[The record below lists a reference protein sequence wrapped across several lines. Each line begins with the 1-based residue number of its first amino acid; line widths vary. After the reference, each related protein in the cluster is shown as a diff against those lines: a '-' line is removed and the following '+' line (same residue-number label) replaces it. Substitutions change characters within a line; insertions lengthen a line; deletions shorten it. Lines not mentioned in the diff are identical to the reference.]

1 MNKKYLRELMNN
13 DLSPLI
19 EDTGIDFYDVEY
31 SNQNGKNI
39 LTFYIEKDE
48 GLISIDDCE
57 LINNRIT
64 DKLDEIDPISDPY
77 YLEIAS
83 VDITTPFTRDKDF
96 KLSCP
101 SCGANFRKSL
111 PTAVFSIN
119 DKDFLEKIGLIEC
132 PSCKKIFKLNY
143 RYVYTDN
150 DKKLMFV
157 NDPKFNQ
164 KRNQLA
170 FKSSLKILDKFNK
183 NKASDFLIRMCQ
195 DDNDLK
201 EKISIFNDGKID
213 NIVEIMKLV
222 LIQSPDFKFNKD
234 DILKIYYKDDEFII
248 NSKKGKFKM
257 PFISDLYE
265 TLYEKYIPFIDIKNT
280 EVIDQIWAR
289 KIVKEI

>member
-96 KLSCP
+96 KKNLGNVELVNLYQKLDNKKKLKGILKDLNNKNTKRSCFR
-101 SCGANFRKSL
+101 CFRKS
-111 PTAVFSIN
+111 I
-119 DKDFLEKIGLIEC
+119 
-132 PSCKKIFKLNY
+132 
-143 RYVYTDN
+143 
-150 DKKLMFV
+150 DKKL
-157 NDPKFNQ
+157 
-164 KRNQLA
+164 
-170 FKSSLKILDKFNK
+170 
-183 NKASDFLIRMCQ
+183 
-195 DDNDLK
+195 
-201 EKISIFNDGKID
+201 
-213 NIVEIMKLV
+213 
-222 LIQSPDFKFNKD
+222 
-234 DILKIYYKDDEFII
+234 
-248 NSKKGKFKM
+248 
-257 PFISDLYE
+257 
-265 TLYEKYIPFIDIKNT
+265 
-280 EVIDQIWAR
+280 
-289 KIVKEI
+289 